1 MRFHDRLHEL
11 RTSRGF
17 SQCYIADYMRVSQVT
32 VSNWERGHKEP
43 SFSTLIDLANLFGV
57 TTDYMLGVSDEK

>member
-11 RTSRGF
+11 RISRGF

-32 VSNWERGHKEP
+32 VSNWERGNKEP
-43 SFSTLIDLANLFGV
+43 SFATLIDLANLFGV
-57 TTDYMLGVSDEK
+57 TTDYMLGVSDEI